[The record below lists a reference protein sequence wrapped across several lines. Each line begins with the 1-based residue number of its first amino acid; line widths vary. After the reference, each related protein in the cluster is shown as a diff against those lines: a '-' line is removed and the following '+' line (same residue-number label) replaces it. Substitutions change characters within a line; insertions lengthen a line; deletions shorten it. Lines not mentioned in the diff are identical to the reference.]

1 MRGKLW
7 LAAALAV
14 GVVMAF
20 PVTSSAQT
28 PAQDSVSGSGTAS
41 FFGPFEIDIRSG
53 PNGENPTGQVSFQSV
68 VGLLSGSP
76 SCLSVRDNVATFNV
90 PGTSFLLITFQV
102 TDNAG
107 LGVPDVIEGIPTGRS
122 PADCSPLGGGVVD
135 EVLSGDIVVVE
146 APALPTSKEQC
157 KKGGWRA
164 FEIFRNQGDCVSFV
178 AAGRNAPTGP

>member
-107 LGVPDVIEGIPTGRS
+107 LGVPDVIEGIPTCPAGRS
-122 PADCSPLGGGVVD
+122 RAPRPPHRASRAARGSLR
-135 EVLSGDIVVVE
+135 
-146 APALPTSKEQC
+146 APAPPR
-157 KKGGWRA
+157 WR
-164 FEIFRNQGDCVSFV
+164 
-178 AAGRNAPTGP
+178 